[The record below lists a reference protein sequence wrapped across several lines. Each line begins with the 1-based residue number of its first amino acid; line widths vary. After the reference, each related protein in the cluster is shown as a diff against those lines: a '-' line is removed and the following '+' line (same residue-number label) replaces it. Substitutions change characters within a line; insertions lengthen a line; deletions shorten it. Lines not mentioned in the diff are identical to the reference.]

1 MQIPHPPIL
10 HFIEGRTS
18 GDAAV
23 HDTHLVV
30 QLHDAP
36 LRALCARAA
45 GLSPQALLRLTAAAE
60 TLRRT
65 EGLAPAALTSQW

>member
-1 MQIPHPPIL
+1 MQISRPQTPHL
-10 HFIEGRTS
+10 VGGRQS

-45 GLSPQALLRLTAAAE
+45 GLSPQALLRLTATAE

-65 EGLAPAALTSQW
+65 EGLTPAALTSQW